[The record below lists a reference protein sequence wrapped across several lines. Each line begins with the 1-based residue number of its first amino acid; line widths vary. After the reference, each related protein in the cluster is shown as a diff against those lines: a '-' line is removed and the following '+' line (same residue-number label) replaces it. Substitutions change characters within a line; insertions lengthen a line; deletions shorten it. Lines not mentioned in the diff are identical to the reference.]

1 MTHQRKNAEIREK
14 ELRLAIFRI
23 ERGRA
28 HTKATRLSVSSVA
41 REAGV
46 TPALIHNHYPAIA
59 EEIRVKQGASSREQR
74 DLKQNELNAEREKR
88 KALKLELEEARKQLA
103 RLASINEMLV
113 LENRTLRAVSRES
126 NVVSM
131 AAKKPENS

>member
-46 TPALIHNHYPAIA
+46 TPALIHNHYPTIA

-126 NVVSM
+126 NVVPM

>member
-1 MTHQRKNAEIREK
+1 MTCQRKNAELREK

-28 HTKATRLSVSSVA
+28 HSKATTLSISSVA

-46 TPALIHNHYPAIA
+46 TPALIHNHYPKIA

-74 DLKQNELNAEREKR
+74 DLKQNELNAEHEKN
-88 KALKLELEEARKQLA
+88 KALRVELEAARKQLA
-103 RLASINEMLV
+103 RLASINEMLL
-113 LENRTLRAVSRES
+113 LENRTLKAVSGNS
-126 NVVSM
+126 KVVSM
-131 AAKKPENS
+131 ARIPG